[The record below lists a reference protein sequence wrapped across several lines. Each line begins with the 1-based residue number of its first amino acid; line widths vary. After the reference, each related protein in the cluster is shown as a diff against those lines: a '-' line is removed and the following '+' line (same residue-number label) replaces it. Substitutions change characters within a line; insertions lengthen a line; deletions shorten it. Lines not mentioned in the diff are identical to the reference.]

1 MPPKELQ
8 GETTQAIVQQSG
20 PDPRLLLM
28 PVMNIALAKQRLIEF
43 QTFIKDYLVEGED
56 FGTIPGTN
64 KPTLYK
70 PGADKLCEIY
80 GLADTYPSDRIIRNE
95 RWELE
100 PPLFDYEVTCV
111 LIHKQTQTVV
121 AEGMGSCNS
130 YEGRYKWRDAQRRCP
145 QCGKPTIIKGKEEY
159 GGGWICFAKKGGC
172 GAKFADGD
180 IAITA
185 QETGRVPN
193 DDIATLKNT
202 ILKMAKKRAKIDA
215 TLSATRSSGVF
226 TQDVEDMQGAI
237 DSPPAP
243 KVDAETIS
251 GIIRSQEEDKN
262 SEGKEYYRFAI
273 GEKIVCAWFDSPV
286 VSRLIDQKGK
296 QVSIYVVPQGK
307 GYELTEVV
315 SITKANPTPK
325 PAVKAAPK
333 AEAKPVEAK
342 PVPVEAA
349 KPAEPSPILDANNLP
364 KGMKVGYCTIK
375 KFAAMKT
382 RGTPEKPARPY
393 LIVTIA
399 DENDKAFDLF
409 CWDTKV
415 GAAVTKNLRKTAEIA
430 YSSKPKG
437 EDTLYTFE
445 GFITIEGSP
454 VDMYGNV
461 VLGDQGITDDDLP
474 TEAFNESEEA

>member
-1 MPPKELQ
+1 MTNTTAITTKNVQAITSGETYSDEKIALIKQTVAVGATDLELQLFLYTAKRTGLDPLTRQIYAIKRWNSQAGKETMTIQTGIDGYRLIADRTNKLAGIADAVFDTEADAHPGKATVTVTKMIDGVKCEFTASARWSEYVQTKKDGNPTAMWVKMPYLMLGKCAEALALRKAFPADLSGVYTFEEMSQADTEPKEAAAAA
-8 GETTQAIVQQSG
+8 GE
-20 PDPRLLLM
+20 L
-28 PVMNIALAKQRLIEF
+28 
-43 QTFIKDYLVEGED
+43 
-56 FGTIPGTN
+56 
-64 KPTLYK
+64 
-70 PGADKLCEIY
+70 
-80 GLADTYPSDRIIRNE
+80 
-95 RWELE
+95 
-100 PPLFDYEVTCV
+100 
-111 LIHKQTQTVV
+111 
-121 AEGMGSCNS
+121 
-130 YEGRYKWRDAQRRCP
+130 
-145 QCGKPTIIKGKEEY
+145 
-159 GGGWICFAKKGGC
+159 
-172 GAKFADGD
+172 
-180 IAITA
+180 
-185 QETGRVPN
+185 
-193 DDIATLKNT
+193 
-202 ILKMAKKRAKIDA
+202 
-215 TLSATRSSGVF
+215 
-226 TQDVEDMQGAI
+226 
-237 DSPPAP
+237 
-243 KVDAETIS
+243 IS

-262 SEGKEYYRFAI
+262 SAGKEYYRFYI
-273 GEKIVCAWFDSPV
+273 GEKTVCAWFDSPV

-296 QVSIYVVPQGK
+296 QVEIKAIPQGT

-315 SITKANPTPK
+315 SIAKVNPGPK
-325 PAVKAAPK
+325 FTREPK